1 MCLCALLLG
10 NQVYSM
16 NAKIYVH
23 CNITLQRVYG
33 SEVNLKPPKSMLPYL
48 HPPNTANAFFISVT
62 YFLFHIVPLCV
73 LFCFVF
79 YYQFVATDWNLDRS
93 LFFFFSFVTIYS
105 VWLQQLSSFLN
116 DLYISAALTISQP
129 RHMKF
134 IDSSGITRCCRD
146 CSIFYFF
153 FSQMLLETVSFQF
166 CDFLL
171 RLSSNLG
178 KISIIIIIILCILCG
193 VEDNCKDRKPSV
205 NASKDRVI

>member
-79 YYQFVATDWNLDRS
+79 YYQFVATDWNLDIS
-93 LFFFFSFVTIYS
+93 LFFFSFCDN
-105 VWLQQLSSFLN
+105 LFRLA
-116 DLYISAALTISQP
+116 SAAQFFPEWSLHICCTHNLTAKTHEVHWLF
-129 RHMKF
+129 RHHKMLQRLQH
-134 IDSSGITRCCRD
+134 IL
-146 CSIFYFF
+146 FF
-153 FSQMLLETVSFQF
+153 FFPK
-166 CDFLL
+166 C
-171 RLSSNLG
+171 
-178 KISIIIIIILCILCG
+178 C
-193 VEDNCKDRKPSV
+193 
-205 NASKDRVI
+205 